1 MARKIAVTHTP
12 LQDYASALGLNPMH
26 FEGAAAAGY
35 FQHMGHC
42 NSVWY
47 RHSWQ
52 NPDNVSHEDLARE
65 MRDAE
70 IAISKELGY
79 NIAPKWQ
86 VLDIP
91 YPKPK
96 HRSMGFMRGAS
107 GEFRSINVQIG
118 KVISGGRRGTE
129 YIDTF
134 QIEYVDE
141 DSDDFE
147 ETAKIDLGAEYD
159 PRELKVF
166 FKGTDGDPAWEIR
179 PIRKIKDNIIYLD
192 SWLFIDPDLKS
203 NFPKTGVDPI
213 QIDDAT
219 NLVTEV
225 DVYRV
230 YNDRSLPE
238 CQFIWDAENT
248 TQDGYLQILDREA
261 GIVRPLPANYQVGVA
276 CTQINPSTFCTS
288 REPDRVR
295 VYLYSGKQSDDYLN
309 GYSLDP
315 LDSYYIESIT
325 LLATARLHR
334 NLCGCNNIFD
344 LGQSLREDMALVSP
358 LGNFLAVADKIQEC
372 PFGTRRGEWLA
383 WNRLANDADHFLT
396 VGIA

>member
-1 MARKIAVTHTP
+1 MARKIAVTLTP
-12 LQDYASALGLNPMH
+12 LQEYAATLGLNPMH
-26 FEGAAAAGY
+26 FEGAAAHGY

-42 NSVWY
+42 NSIWY

-65 MRDAE
+65 IRDAE
-70 IAISKELGY
+70 IAISKEVGY

-91 YPKPK
+91 YPKPR
-96 HRSMGFMRGAS
+96 HRSMPYMRGAR
-107 GEFRSINVQIG
+107 GEYRSINVQIG
-118 KVISGGRRGTE
+118 KVISGGRRGVQH
-129 YIDTF
+129 IDDFTVA
-134 QIEYVDE
+134 YVDE
-141 DSDDFE
+141 DNDGFE

-159 PRELKVF
+159 LKELKVF
-166 FKGTDGDPAWEIR
+166 FKGTKADPAWEIR
-179 PIRKIKDNIIYLD
+179 PIRKIEDNVIYLD

-203 NFPKTGVDPI
+203 KFPKEGTDPI
-213 QIDDAT
+213 QIDNAT

-238 CQFIWDAENT
+238 CQFIWDAENMV
-248 TQDGYLQILDREA
+248 QDGYLQVLNKEA
-261 GIVRPLPANYQVGVA
+261 GIVRPLPATYKAGIA
-276 CTQINPSTFCTS
+276 CTVVNPSMFCTAK
-288 REPDRVR
+288 EPDRVR

-315 LDSYYIESIT
+315 LDSYYVESIT

-383 WNRLANDADHFLT
+383 WNRLANESDHFLT